1 MGKKKAS
8 RSDYKKAREAGE
20 KYFSDVYKPDR
31 FWSSFQKLLG
41 WLSNIPPAKT
51 PLTKGRQLRHIHYQ
65 ILEAV
70 GRALAKDLETIGKR
84 EYPRRFRPVYTTI
97 AEKLPLAIWKRLSMR
112 QFAESLGISWRT
124 IRDCI
129 WYMRRIGFEIPYT
142 VLPYR

>member
-1 MGKKKAS
+1 LGKKKAL

-41 WLSNIPPAKT
+41 WMANIPPAKT
-51 PLTKGRQLRHIHYQ
+51 VITKARQLFNIHYP

-70 GRALAKDLETIGKR
+70 GRALAKDLETIGRR

-97 AEKLPLAIWKRLSMR
+97 AEKLPLAVWKRLSMR
-112 QFAESLGISWRT
+112 QFAERLGISWRT

-129 WYMRRIGFEIPYT
+129 WYMRRVGFEIPYT